1 MLQNF
6 WNTMSGTTIN
16 SVLTIISILCTIFSG
31 IYAKRAKKIKESVY
45 NKLDTIDL
53 LQLVEKFGK
62 DYKNLSSKVRSK
74 SIQGDSEEG
83 KKLVALADSILLPI
97 NKILPMVDKETHDSI
112 VYRKKNA
119 LEQIQKLNT
128 NGTPDINTILAA
140 LDEIDQK
147 LRMCADKMKKS

>member
-1 MLQNF
+1 
-6 WNTMSGTTIN
+6 
-16 SVLTIISILCTIFSG
+16 
-31 IYAKRAKKIKESVY
+31 
-45 NKLDTIDL
+45 
-53 LQLVEKFGK
+53 
-62 DYKNLSSKVRSK
+62 
-74 SIQGDSEEG
+74 
-83 KKLVALADSILLPI
+83 
-97 NKILPMVDKETHDSI
+97 MVDKETHDSI